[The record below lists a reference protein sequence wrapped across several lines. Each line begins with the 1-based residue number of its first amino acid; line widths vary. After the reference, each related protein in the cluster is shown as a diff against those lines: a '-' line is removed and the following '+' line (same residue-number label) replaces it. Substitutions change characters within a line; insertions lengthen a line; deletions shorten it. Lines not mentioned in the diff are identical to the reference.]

1 MKKII
6 LSVVATTSLVF
17 GSATIFNGDSETVEF
32 TSKPSGATV
41 KVNGFPTCET
51 PCKAELKRGADGVNI
66 TIEKKGYEKSY
77 LQAPTHWG
85 VGWFVLDIV
94 WDLGTTDA
102 LTGAWYEY
110 DKNKYFIELKK
121 KSN

>member
-17 GSATIFNGDSETVEF
+17 GSATIFNGSTETVEF
-32 TSKPSGATV
+32 TSNPSGATV
-41 KVNGFPTCET
+41 KVNGFPTCKT
-51 PCKAELKRGADGVNI
+51 PCKAELKRGSAVTNI
-66 TIEKKGYEKSY
+66 TIEKEGYEDSY
-77 LQAPTHWG
+77 LQAPTHFG
-85 VGWFVLDIV
+85 AGWFILDIF

-102 LTGAWYEY
+102 ITGSWYEY

-121 KSN
+121 ESN